1 VFSTRSLYRFMTDG
15 GIRNNIYK
23 NIWRYRVPMKI
34 RMFLWL
40 LYIRKVQAAQVLKKG
55 LERKCFMLLM

>member
-1 VFSTRSLYRFMTDG
+1 MTDG

-23 NIWRYRVPMKI
+23 NIWQYRVPMKI

-55 LERKCFMLLM
+55 LERNCFMLPM